1 MSEFE
6 EEDINKMF
14 SEIMNSAAINGVN
27 GNKEESIFDP
37 KYLLVIQ
44 ESLMDSLLSINSM
57 IYRSHV
63 DADFTAPENTENFLS
78 ALYQAS
84 EDFFIHMSKNDDII
98 SALEVEL
105 HISEDSEYEEDED
118 DEDEY

>member
-14 SEIMNSAAINGVN
+14 SEIMNSAAINP
-27 GNKEESIFDP
+27 KEKIDDESIFSP

-44 ESLMDSLLSINSM
+44 ESLMDCLLSINSM
-57 IYRSHV
+57 LYRSHT
-63 DADFTAPENTENFLS
+63 DQHYSPPEETEQFLG

-84 EDFFIHMSKNDDII
+84 EDFFVYMSKNDDIMN
-98 SALEVEL
+98 SLEIEL
-105 HISEDSEYEEDED
+105 HLLGEDED
-118 DEDEY
+118 DDYEEED